1 MIEYIISTPSLLKVD
16 NDEID
21 EDKPIYIEVARY
33 NYDLSL
39 QLNEKITLEDVRYGN
54 ETFSF
59 TGAVVEV
66 VKTIKQKIGKVNNK
80 DNDIF
85 RIDVIVEIDDKEHMQ
100 EIRDILMGLNP
111 GKFKE

>member
-1 MIEYIISTPSLLKVD
+1 MIEYVILTPSLLKID

-21 EDKPIYIEVARY
+21 QSKPTFIAVARY
-33 NYDLSL
+33 DYDLGL
-39 QLNEKITLEDVRYGN
+39 KLNEKIVLQDVRYGD

-59 TGAVVEV
+59 TGAVVDI
-66 VKTIKQKIGKVNNK
+66 VKTIKQKTGKVHNK
-80 DNDIF
+80 DNDRF

-100 EIRDILMGLNP
+100 KIRDIVMGLNP

>member
-1 MIEYIISTPSLLKVD
+1 MIEYVVLTPSLLKLD

-21 EDKPIYIEVARY
+21 QSKPVFIEVARY
-33 NYDLSL
+33 DYDLGL
-39 QLNEKITLEDVRYGN
+39 QLNEKITLEDVRYGD

-59 TGAVVEV
+59 TGAVVDI
-66 VKTIKQKIGKVNNK
+66 VKTVKQKIGKVHNK